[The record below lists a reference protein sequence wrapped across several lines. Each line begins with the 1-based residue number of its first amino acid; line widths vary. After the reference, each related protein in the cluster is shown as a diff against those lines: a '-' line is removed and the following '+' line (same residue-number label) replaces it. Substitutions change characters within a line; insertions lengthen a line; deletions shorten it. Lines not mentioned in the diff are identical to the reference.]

1 MQAEL
6 RKSKRPNWTNRQV
19 ERALE
24 VIQDRGAPPLVYR
37 LKMSWIIGLLSA
49 AMVFVAI
56 AVASGV
62 GYWVASNSLMQSSEV
77 ALEDQAN
84 TLLSD
89 GGFIKSLEGD
99 PREEQLRTSSLRSP
113 GLYMMVARPQPTAQ
127 NPKAIEVKMGS
138 DHIAL
143 DPEDLD
149 VLYGRNSFSERQAGS
164 RLVLTTAT
172 GVGDWA
178 LVLVQDLAAMRSMT
192 SHMAV
197 VFAIVAGI
205 GALIALLAGWAVA
218 RTSLV
223 PVQVLIEGTER
234 IAETDDLT
242 PLPVYGSDEMA
253 HLTESF
259 NHMLRSLQESRIRQ
273 SQLVADAGHELKT
286 PLTSLRTNMELLMM
300 ASRSKQ
306 ATISEEDIADLERDV
321 LGQFEEL
328 TTLVTDL
335 VDLAREDAS
344 EAVFEPLG
352 VGEILDSVIDRVER
366 RRSDVTFEYEL
377 IDWYL
382 MGDQRG
388 LSRAFL
394 NILDNAAKW
403 SPPGGTVRMRMRQ
416 ISRNRVSI
424 TVHDEGPGIPE
435 KERELVFERFYR
447 SVESRSMPGSGLGLA
462 IVKQVMES
470 HGGSV
475 RAVRSPYGGACMVM
489 ELPGGPELDDETST
503 DIVYNS

>member
-1 MQAEL
+1 MDAQKSN
-6 RKSKRPNWTNRQV
+6 RKRSSWTNRQV

-24 VIQDRGAPPLVYR
+24 VIQAKGAPPLVYR
-37 LKMSWIIGLLSA
+37 LKMSWLIGLLSA

-56 AVASGV
+56 AVTSGV
-62 GYWVASNSLMQSSEV
+62 GYGVASNSLMQSSEV

-84 TLLSD
+84 TLLAD
-89 GGFIKSLEGD
+89 EGFIKNLKAD
-99 PREEQLRTSSLRSP
+99 PKEDRLRTSSLRSP
-113 GLYMMVARPQPTAQ
+113 GLYMMVARPDPTSQ
-127 NPKAIEVKMGS
+127 NPDAVQIKLGS
-138 DHIAL
+138 DHITL
-143 DPEDLD
+143 EQEDID
-149 VLYGRNSFSERQAGS
+149 VIYGRSSFSQRQARS

-172 GVGDWA
+172 GVEDWS
-178 LVLVQDLAAMRSMT
+178 LVLVQDLAALRSMT

-197 VFAIVAGI
+197 VFVIVAGI
-205 GALIALLAGWAVA
+205 GALIALMAGWAVA

-242 PLPVYGSDEMA
+242 PLPVYGSDEMT

-259 NHMLRSLQESRIRQ
+259 NDMLRSLQESRVRQ

-286 PLTSLRTNMELLMM
+286 PLTSLRTNIELLMM
-300 ASRSKQ
+300 ASRSTQ
-306 ATISEEDIADLERDV
+306 AMISDEDTADLERDV
-321 LGQFEEL
+321 LGQLEEL

-344 EAVFEPLG
+344 EAVYEPLG
-352 VGEILDSVIDRVER
+352 VGDILDGVIDRVER
-366 RRSDVTFEYEL
+366 RRSDVNFQYDL

-382 MGDQRG
+382 MGDHRG

-403 SPPGGTVRMRMRQ
+403 SPQGGTVRMQMRQ
-416 ISRNRVSI
+416 IARNRVSI
-424 TVHDEGPGIPE
+424 SVHDEGPGIPE
-435 KERELVFERFYR
+435 KDRELVFERFYR

-475 RAVRSPYGGACMVM
+475 RAIRSPYGGACMVL
-489 ELPGGPELDDETST
+489 ELPGGPDLDDETST
-503 DIVYNS
+503 DIV